1 MHLGAAFHE
10 KGKRVL
16 VVDADGQNTLV
27 HWASASADG
36 DTGIPFPVVNLSE
49 AGGQIHREIKKFV
62 NDYDVIVVDCP
73 PSITE
78 KVSGVVL
85 LAATVAVIPTSSSP
99 ADYWSS
105 VGLVKLIQQAQV
117 MNEDLRAVF
126 LLNKTEE
133 KRMLTRELKRALE
146 ELGFPL
152 LRTQIPTREAYKQ
165 AMALGQTV
173 LQMNDRGA
181 RLAAVE
187 ARPDTTS
194 SEKRTALDRLN
205 AIDGLVQDKPKTR
218 EVAGRS
224 SQPALVTGLEPA
236 VERILDDA
244 PGLENES
251 VEYRAWRIAQGYR
264 PGQIIEL
271 PLKDIKPSPFNPR
284 HFYLKAS
291 IAELAVNLAK
301 QGQQQAIHVIPDYA
315 APGSYYVSD
324 GGRRVRALKEANKE
338 VVKAIV
344 VDLPIGIQSYKL
356 GYDLNV
362 QRDSQTVFD
371 NAVEMV
377 ARPDRFGSNMAYQV
391 GRYHG
396 ARGTEATLRLI
407 NRIVAD
413 DLSTRQV
420 ADIVKGRA
428 SAQESPKPAGRQRY
442 AQRLEIK
449 LDGVAVGDLKS
460 YGDDRLEL
468 RLKGLTKDRR
478 DAILQQIE
486 QILKTK

>member
-1 MHLGAAFHE
+1 MKPSQFA
-10 KGKRVL
+10 KGF
-16 VVDADGQNTLV
+16 Q
-27 HWASASADG
+27 
-36 DTGIPFPVVNLSE
+36 
-49 AGGQIHREIKKFV
+49 
-62 NDYDVIVVDCP
+62 
-73 PSITE
+73 
-78 KVSGVVL
+78 
-85 LAATVAVIPTSSSP
+85 
-99 ADYWSS
+99 
-105 VGLVKLIQQAQV
+105 
-117 MNEDLRAVF
+117 
-126 LLNKTEE
+126 
-133 KRMLTRELKRALE
+133 
-146 ELGFPL
+146 
-152 LRTQIPTREAYKQ
+152 
-165 AMALGQTV
+165 
-173 LQMNDRGA
+173 
-181 RLAAVE
+181 

-205 AIDGLVQDKPKTR
+205 AIDGLVEDKPKTR

-224 SQPALVTGLEPA
+224 SQPALVTGFESA
-236 VERILDDA
+236 AETVLDDA

-251 VEYRAWRIAQGYR
+251 AEYRAWRVAHGYR

-371 NAVEMV
+371 NAVVWKRFIDEKHFQSQRELADHLGLDESTVAVALSIGKLPELVMQEMV
-377 ARPDRFGSNMAYQV
+377 ARSDRFGSNMAYQV

-396 ARGTEATLRLI
+396 ARGTDATLRLI

-468 RLKGLTKDRR
+468 RLKGLAKDRR

>member
-1 MHLGAAFHE
+1 MKPSQFA
-10 KGKRVL
+10 KGF
-16 VVDADGQNTLV
+16 Q
-27 HWASASADG
+27 
-36 DTGIPFPVVNLSE
+36 
-49 AGGQIHREIKKFV
+49 
-62 NDYDVIVVDCP
+62 
-73 PSITE
+73 
-78 KVSGVVL
+78 
-85 LAATVAVIPTSSSP
+85 
-99 ADYWSS
+99 
-105 VGLVKLIQQAQV
+105 
-117 MNEDLRAVF
+117 
-126 LLNKTEE
+126 
-133 KRMLTRELKRALE
+133 
-146 ELGFPL
+146 
-152 LRTQIPTREAYKQ
+152 
-165 AMALGQTV
+165 
-173 LQMNDRGA
+173 
-181 RLAAVE
+181 

-205 AIDGLVQDKPKTR
+205 AIDGLVQDKPKTQ

-224 SQPALVTGLEPA
+224 SQPALVTGFDSA
-236 VERILDDA
+236 VEPVRDEA

-251 VEYRAWRIAQGYR
+251 AEYHAWRVAHGYR

-284 HFYLKAS
+284 HFYLKTS

-315 APGSYYVSD
+315 VPGSYYVSD

-371 NAVEMV
+371 NAVVWKRFIDEKHFQSQRELADHLGLDESTVAVALSIGKLPELVMQEMV

-396 ARGTEATLRLI
+396 ARGTDATLRLI

-468 RLKGLTKDRR
+468 RLKGLAKDRR

>member
-1 MHLGAAFHE
+1 MKPSQFA
-10 KGKRVL
+10 KGF
-16 VVDADGQNTLV
+16 Q
-27 HWASASADG
+27 
-36 DTGIPFPVVNLSE
+36 
-49 AGGQIHREIKKFV
+49 
-62 NDYDVIVVDCP
+62 
-73 PSITE
+73 
-78 KVSGVVL
+78 
-85 LAATVAVIPTSSSP
+85 
-99 ADYWSS
+99 
-105 VGLVKLIQQAQV
+105 
-117 MNEDLRAVF
+117 
-126 LLNKTEE
+126 
-133 KRMLTRELKRALE
+133 
-146 ELGFPL
+146 
-152 LRTQIPTREAYKQ
+152 
-165 AMALGQTV
+165 
-173 LQMNDRGA
+173 
-181 RLAAVE
+181 

-205 AIDGLVQDKPKTR
+205 AIDGLVQDTPKAAAR
-218 EVAGRS
+218 EVTGRA
-224 SQPALVTGLEPA
+224 SQPVIDAIDAIDATPA
-236 VERILDDA
+236 M
-244 PGLENES
+244 ENES
-251 VEYRAWRIAQGYR
+251 PEYHAWRVEHGYR

-271 PLKDIKPSPFNPR
+271 PLKAIKPSPFNPR

-301 QGQQQAIHVIPDYA
+301 QGQQQAIHVIPDYQ
-315 APGSYYVSD
+315 APGTYYVSD

-338 VVKAIV
+338 VVNAIV

-371 NAVEMV
+371 NAVVWKRFIDDNHFQSQRELADHLGLDESTVAVALSIGKLPESVMQEMV

-428 SAQESPKPAGRQRY
+428 SAQETPKPAGRQRY

-468 RLKGLTKDRR
+468 RLKGLSKERR
-478 DAILQQIE
+478 DDILQQIE
-486 QILKTK
+486 QILSAK